1 MLTQPVGINSNHVVG
16 VVGIGVAAAKDA
28 GFFVC
33 VDPQRIVDVFDGV
46 VFECGEHACPTQF
59 NAVAQSAVDETV
71 LHGKFAI
78 IPYHVIF
85 VGTAIDELNILELV
99 VVAVGVDADA
109 TPCTRIVVVERVDE
123 ADGFFGRTDHFQ
135 SSVFA
140 HVQAAVNAGEHDG
153 HAGFDGEKGV
163 AFDVGPAVDDVV
175 HIQSAVGPSGVG
187 INAAGPSGRVVGVNA
202 ANGNCCLVNHRGAV
216 LGGHSEI
223 NRIGEVNHSA

>member
-1 MLTQPVGINSNHVVG
+1 MVVNCGGLLLTQPVGINSNHVVG

-123 ADGFFGRTDHFQ
+123 SDGLFGRTDHLQ
-135 SSVFA
+135 TGVFA
-140 HVQAAVNAGEHDG
+140 HVQATVNAGEHDG
-153 HAGFDGEKGV
+153 HTRLNSKASI
-163 AFDVGPAVDDVV
+163 AFNVGPAIDDVV
-175 HIQSAVGPSGVG
+175 HIQSAVGPS
-187 INAAGPSGRVVGVNA
+187 SVVADV
-202 ANGNCCLVNHRGAV
+202 
-216 LGGHSEI
+216 S
-223 NRIGEVNHSA
+223 